1 MVCKV
6 NNKKI
11 QLRVFSWDIYKTF
24 GKSLSF
30 KHMETVASI
39 GKSNLVNP
47 KEFHRLAEIIDSHGN
62 IRTLLMIVDQL
73 TFLTLPFSNH
83 YQWYLN

>member
-1 MVCKV
+1 
-6 NNKKI
+6 
-11 QLRVFSWDIYKTF
+11 
-24 GKSLSF
+24 
-30 KHMETVASI
+30 METIAYA
-39 GKSNLVNP
+39 GKKNLVNP

-83 YQWYLN
+83 YQ

>member
-1 MVCKV
+1 MIPCKV

-11 QLRVFSWDIYKTF
+11 QLRVFFRDIYKTF
-24 GKSLSF
+24 GKTF
-30 KHMETVASI
+30 GKHMETIAYV
-39 GKSNLVNP
+39 GKNSLVNP

-83 YQWYLN
+83 YQ

>member
-1 MVCKV
+1 
-6 NNKKI
+6 
-11 QLRVFSWDIYKTF
+11 
-24 GKSLSF
+24 
-30 KHMETVASI
+30 METIAYA
-39 GKSNLVNP
+39 GKKNLVNP

-83 YQWYLN
+83 CQWYLN